1 MSNDQAYKPG
11 PAEKPKGTHE
21 EAHPGS
27 SVYLIV
33 AAFLMV
39 LTAMELTVF
48 YVRAI
53 RPIMVPV
60 LMVLSGAKFALV
72 VLFFMHLRYDPKPF
86 TFILGFAMTIA
97 GAILLA
103 LFFLLPTFY
112 RGY

>member
-1 MSNDQAYKPG
+1 MSNDQAYKLG
-11 PAEKPKGTHE
+11 HAEEPKATTE
-21 EAHPGS
+21 AAHPGS

-33 AAFLMV
+33 ATFLVV
-39 LTAMELTVF
+39 LTAMEITVF
-48 YVRAI
+48 YVHAI

-60 LMVLSGAKFALV
+60 LMILSGAKFALV

-86 TFILGFAMTIA
+86 SFILGFAMTMA